1 MRRMVMIDV
10 SEKPDVYREAV
21 ATGRIRLRKETI
33 RKILNNEIEK
43 GNVIETAR
51 IAGIL
56 AAKKTSDLIP
66 LTHPIPLT
74 HVSLEFNFGEDY
86 VEVRSKVSS
95 VYKTGVEIEALVS
108 VATALITI
116 WDMIKKYEKD
126 PTGNYPETL
135 IEFIKVEQKI
145 KREI

>member
-1 MRRMVMIDV
+1 MVMIDV

-86 VEVRSKVSS
+86 VEVRSRVSS

>member
-1 MRRMVMIDV
+1 MVMIDV

-86 VEVRSKVSS
+86 VEVRSGVSS

-135 IEFIKVEQKI
+135 IEFIKIEQKI

>member
-1 MRRMVMIDV
+1 MVMIDV

-56 AAKKTSDLIP
+56 AAKKTFDLIP

-145 KREI
+145 KRDT

>member
-1 MRRMVMIDV
+1 MIDV

>member
-1 MRRMVMIDV
+1 MVMIDV

-33 RKILNNEIEK
+33 RKILSNEIEK

-135 IEFIKVEQKI
+135 IEFIKIEQKI

>member
-1 MRRMVMIDV
+1 MVMIDV

-108 VATALITI
+108 VATALITM

-135 IEFIKVEQKI
+135 IEFIKIEQKI

>member
-1 MRRMVMIDV
+1 MVMIDV

-86 VEVRSKVSS
+86 VEVRSRVSS

-135 IEFIKVEQKI
+135 IEFIKIEQKI
-145 KREI
+145 KREV

>member
-1 MRRMVMIDV
+1 MVMIDV

-126 PTGNYPETL
+126 PAGNYPETL
-135 IEFIKVEQKI
+135 IEFIKIEQKI

>member
-145 KREI
+145 KRDI

>member
-1 MRRMVMIDV
+1 MVMIDV

>member
-1 MRRMVMIDV
+1 MVMIDV

-145 KREI
+145 KKEI

>member
-1 MRRMVMIDV
+1 MVMIDV

-145 KREI
+145 KRDI

>member
-1 MRRMVMIDV
+1 MVMIDV

-135 IEFIKVEQKI
+135 IEFIKIEQKI

>member
-1 MRRMVMIDV
+1 MVMIDV

-33 RKILNNEIEK
+33 RKILSNEIEK

-108 VATALITI
+108 VATALITM

-135 IEFIKVEQKI
+135 IEFIKIEQKI